1 MYALLIFAIT
11 VVTYGL
17 ARCMEAFPER
27 KKISLTLGLIGIFG
41 ILIFFKYFNFLSLSL
56 TDIFQVWHWPIQLPT
71 FHYLLPIGI
80 SFYSFQVGGY
90 LMDVFRGKSKA
101 EQNFGVYALFVA
113 FFPIVTSGPIE
124 RAGHLIP
131 QLLAKHHFDYARTIS
146 GLQLFVFGLF
156 KKLVIADNLAIVVDR
171 VFNGLPNFKG
181 LSLLIAV
188 GLFSWQI
195 YADFSGYTDM
205 ARGIARILGFDILEN
220 FKCPYL
226 ATSVRDFWR
235 RWHISLSSWFRDYL
249 YIPLGGSR
257 HGLARACLNT
267 LIVFVLCGLWHGAAW
282 TFAWWGLLHGV
293 ILAVERVATTILPK
307 QIPVPKLV
315 AILYT
320 NLLLGITWVFFR
332 SSNLNDAIYVMR
344 NSVVG
349 VRNFISP
356 SYIWATISQLF
367 KTNVMEMAVVGFCL
381 ITIVSLELVTSRYP
395 LGRIIRRQHFVVR
408 WLTYSLVM
416 ASILLL
422 RQSAITKF
430 IYVQF

>member
-17 ARCMEAFPER
+17 ARGIEAFPKR
-27 KKISLTLGLIGIFG
+27 KKISLVLGLLSIFG

-56 TDIFQVWHWPIQLPT
+56 ADIFKVWHWPIQLPT

-80 SFYSFQVGGY
+80 SFYSFQVAGY

-101 EQNFGVYALFVA
+101 EKNFGVYALFVA

-131 QLLAKHHFDYARTIS
+131 QLLTKHHFDYARTIS

-205 ARGIARILGFDILEN
+205 ARGVARILGFDILEN

-235 RWHISLSSWFRDYL
+235 RWHISLSTWFRDYL

-257 HGLARACLNT
+257 HGLWRACLNT

-293 ILAVERVATTILPK
+293 ILAVERVAATILPK
-307 QIPVPKLV
+307 QIHVPKMV

-320 NLLLGITWVFFR
+320 NLVLGITWVFFR
-332 SSNLNDAIYVMR
+332 SSNLNDAIYVLR
-344 NSVVG
+344 NSAVG

-356 SYIWATISQLF
+356 AYIWATISQLF

-381 ITIVSLELVTSRYP
+381 ITIVSIELVTSRYS
-395 LGRIIRRQHFVVR
+395 LGRIIRQQHFVVR
-408 WLTYSLVM
+408 WLAYSLVM
-416 ASILLL
+416 VSILLL

>member
-1 MYALLIFAIT
+1 
-11 VVTYGL
+11 
-17 ARCMEAFPER
+17 
-27 KKISLTLGLIGIFG
+27 
-41 ILIFFKYFNFLSLSL
+41 
-56 TDIFQVWHWPIQLPT
+56 
-71 FHYLLPIGI
+71 
-80 SFYSFQVGGY
+80 
-90 LMDVFRGKSKA
+90 
-101 EQNFGVYALFVA
+101 
-113 FFPIVTSGPIE
+113 
-124 RAGHLIP
+124 
-131 QLLAKHHFDYARTIS
+131 
-146 GLQLFVFGLF
+146 
-156 KKLVIADNLAIVVDR
+156 VDR